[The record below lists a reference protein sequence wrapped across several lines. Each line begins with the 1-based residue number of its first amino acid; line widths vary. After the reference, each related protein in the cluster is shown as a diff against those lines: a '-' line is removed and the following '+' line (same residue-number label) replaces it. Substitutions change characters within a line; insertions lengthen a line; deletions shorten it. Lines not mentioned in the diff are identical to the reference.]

1 MHRLYMPRW
10 VPRVLRQVRLL
21 VAAGRVRFTLKA
33 LHELAALDL
42 GFDESDACD
51 ILKRLGAADFRERL
65 ASETTGEWMYV
76 FVPRIAGS
84 RLYLKIIVR
93 ADCVVVSFHEQ
104 VDHEQ
109 AEEDHE

>member
-1 MHRLYMPRW
+1 L
-10 VPRVLRQVRLL
+10 
-21 VAAGRVRFTLKA
+21 T
-33 LHELAALDL
+33 ALDL

-51 ILKRLGAADFRERL
+51 ILKRLRTADFRERQ

-76 FVPRIAGS
+76 FLPRIAGV
-84 RLYLKIIVR
+84 RLYLKVIIR
-93 ADCVVVSFHEQ
+93 ADCVVVSFREQ